1 MYPLAICGRSRIG
14 KSTFIRH
21 LCGLLKNE
29 IKTASGD
36 KVVTQGIDL
45 ILRKFQLI
53 GNLDQSVNEHKIKKM
68 MASVLD
74 IQGLNNQQDME
85 IQ

>member
-1 MYPLAICGRSRIG
+1 MTCYKVPQEAKEFFSDKYNQDKRIMYPLAICGRSRIG

-45 ILRKFQLI
+45 ILRKF
-53 GNLDQSVNEHKIKKM
+53 
-68 MASVLD
+68 
-74 IQGLNNQQDME
+74 
-85 IQ
+85 